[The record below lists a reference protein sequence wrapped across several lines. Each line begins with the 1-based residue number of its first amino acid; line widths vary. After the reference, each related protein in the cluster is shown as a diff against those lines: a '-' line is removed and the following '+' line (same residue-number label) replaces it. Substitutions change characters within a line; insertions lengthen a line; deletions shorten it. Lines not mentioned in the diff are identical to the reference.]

1 MEPQQ
6 LKILYAEDNRIT
18 AQETTEAL
26 EENGY
31 KVQTV
36 YDGNEAWLAF
46 QASAPDVVLLDYQM
60 PGKTGLEVYQLI
72 RQQNSTVPVLILSS
86 YTELCAAS
94 LKMGTSDFIR
104 KDSGIDETCAR
115 IEAAWQRRPQN
126 DVPTKGKAYRLSPHT
141 IFHSSASLL
150 EYNDKRLPLKHMHAE
165 ILTLLCQNLNIPV
178 PASLICKKLWNNN
191 DISKIPLL
199 RDYISDLRKIV
210 EKDKNIQLQNQ
221 YGKGYCL
228 VSLSNL
234 S

>member
-1 MEPQQ
+1 MDPRK

-18 AQETTEAL
+18 AQETSEAL

-31 KVQTV
+31 EVQTV

-46 QASAPDVVLLDYQM
+46 QEYTPDIVLLDYQM

-72 RQQNSTVPVLILSS
+72 RQQNITIPVLILSS

-104 KDSGIDETCAR
+104 KDGGIEETCAR
-115 IEAAWQRRPQN
+115 IEAAWQRRPKN
-126 DVPTKGKAYRLSPHT
+126 TEPTTGKDYQLSTHT

-150 EYNDKRLPLKHMHAE
+150 EFNNERLPLKHMHAE
-165 ILTLLCQNLNIPV
+165 ILTILCQNLNV
-178 PASLICKKLWNNN
+178 SVSASIICKKIWNNN
-191 DISKIPLL
+191 DISKIRLL
-199 RDYISDLRKIV
+199 RDYISELRKIL
-210 EKDKNIQLQNQ
+210 EKDKTIQLQNN

-228 VSLSNL
+228 INASSFQ
-234 S
+234 